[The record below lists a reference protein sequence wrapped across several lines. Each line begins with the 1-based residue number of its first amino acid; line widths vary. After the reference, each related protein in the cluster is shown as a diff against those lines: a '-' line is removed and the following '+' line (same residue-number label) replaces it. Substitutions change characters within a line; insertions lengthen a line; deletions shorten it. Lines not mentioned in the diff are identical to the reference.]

1 MSNVFELMEENAIAV
16 RAYKKACSERDR
28 LKALNAE
35 LIKVMAQA
43 CKDLSAIVWTDD
55 ALAVRD
61 RLDAACR
68 KP

>member
-1 MSNVFELMEENAIAV
+1 MDMDDQVRRDRLVAAV
-16 RAYKKACSERDR
+16 RTLGAERDR

-43 CKDLSAIVWTDD
+43 CDDLSAIVWTDD